1 MWRPA
6 HSFTLLD
13 DHLVTA
19 ESIGAFQLS
28 DPDDIVWQ
36 IEVFTRVQGR
46 AGSGRQ
52 SSRTGRARSPLRGAL
67 SWRCAV
73 A

>member
-1 MWRPA
+1 MWWRPA

-19 ESIGAFQLS
+19 DSIGAFQLS

-36 IEVFTRVQGR
+36 IEVFTRVQGPHWNPAASR
-46 AGSGRQ
+46 AVLEGPA
-52 SSRTGRARSPLRGAL
+52 ARFAAR
-67 SWRCAV
+67 
-73 A
+73 